1 LLDRKPYL
9 FRRFAQQLLP
19 PARAC
24 ADPAERLGIDLSSV
38 RTSEELQLLASRLWT
53 AASRGEIAPAEAL
66 QIVRRVRRKLRAERR
81 LKRLARRLARVRR
94 RVVAAMAGKVQKPVQ
109 KSSCPRGH
117 DENRE
122 KPMPQLNGPPFR
134 ADHVGSLLR
143 PPELL
148 KARADYQAGK
158 IDAAA
163 LREAEDKAI
172 RDGVA
177 LQQRLGLKGIT
188 DGEMRR
194 GSWHMD
200 FLYQIGGV
208 GHSDHRLHI
217 EFKNEA
223 GTVEFSPT
231 AHRVSGKLA
240 LDKVIFGDDF
250 AFLKSAVGAGGTAK
264 LTIPSPSMLHYRGG
278 RAAIDERAYP
288 VMEPFWHDLAEVYAK
303 EIAGLHALGC
313 TYLQLD
319 DTSLAYLNDPAQR
332 AYVDSIGGDGAH
344 QHLINIRLIN
354 QALANRPGGMTVCTH
369 MCRGNFRSS
378 WMASGGYDH
387 VAEALFGE
395 LKVDGFFLEYD
406 DSRSGGFAPLRFVP
420 KGGPRVVLGLVTSKR
435 PALEAKDDLKRRI
448 DEAAK
453 YVPLDQLCLSPQCGF
468 SSTVDGNVLT
478 VNEEAAKLRLV
489 VETAREVWGEL

>member
-1 LLDRKPYL
+1 
-9 FRRFAQQLLP
+9 
-19 PARAC
+19 
-24 ADPAERLGIDLSSV
+24 
-38 RTSEELQLLASRLWT
+38 
-53 AASRGEIAPAEAL
+53 
-66 QIVRRVRRKLRAERR
+66 
-81 LKRLARRLARVRR
+81 
-94 RVVAAMAGKVQKPVQ
+94 MA
-109 KSSCPRGH
+109 
-117 DENRE
+117 N
-122 KPMPQLNGPPFR
+122 PPFR

-148 KARADYQAGK
+148 KARADCETGW

-163 LREAEDKAI
+163 LRAAEDKAI
-172 RDGVA
+172 RDAVA
-177 LQQRLGLKGIT
+177 LQRDLGLEGIT

-231 AHRVSGKLA
+231 AHRVSGTLT
-240 LDKVIFGDDF
+240 LDKTIFGDDF
-250 AFLKSAVGAGGTAK
+250 AFLKSAVGEGATAK

-278 RAAIDERAYP
+278 RAAIDRGAYP
-288 VMEPFWHDLAEVYAK
+288 DLAPFWHDLAEVYAK
-303 EIAGLHALGC
+303 EIAGLAALGC

-332 AYVDSIGGDGAH
+332 AYVESIGGDGER

-354 QALANRPGGMTVCTH
+354 QALANRPPGMTVCTH

-395 LKVDGFFLEYD
+395 LQVDGFFLEYD
-406 DSRSGGFAPLRFVP
+406 DERSGGFAPLRFVP
-420 KGGPRVVLGLVTSKR
+420 RGKTRVVLGLVTSKR
-435 PALEAKDDLKRRI
+435 AALESKDALKRRI

-453 YVPLDQLCLSPQCGF
+453 FVPLEQLCLSPQCGF
-468 SSTVDGNVLT
+468 SSTVDGNALT
-478 VNEEAAKLRLV
+478 IEEEMAKLRLV
-489 VETAREVWGEL
+489 VETARDVWGG